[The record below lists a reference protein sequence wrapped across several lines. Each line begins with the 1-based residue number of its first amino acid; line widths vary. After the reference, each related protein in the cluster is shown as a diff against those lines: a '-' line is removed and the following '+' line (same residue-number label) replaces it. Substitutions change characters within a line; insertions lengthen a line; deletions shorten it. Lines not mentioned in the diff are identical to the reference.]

1 MIFRSEFPRRGSQIF
16 YPATNY
22 FKYFLQHCFNYL
34 LLFPG
39 ESKCTPVDKGIF
51 DRKVETM
58 EKTDRIT
65 GMRPAYQVKWDAI
78 GIGASLACAVHC
90 VLLPVIFT
98 TFSLFG
104 IEILENTFLEVLTVS
119 VSMTAGGWAIWKG
132 YMRLHRQKAVLVYF
146 AAGLLLMIGGN
157 FVNIV
162 PLEMALKI
170 SGAILLITAH
180 IRNWRGCRDCEAHTS
195 SIA

>member
-1 MIFRSEFPRRGSQIF
+1 
-16 YPATNY
+16 
-22 FKYFLQHCFNYL
+22 
-34 LLFPG
+34 
-39 ESKCTPVDKGIF
+39 
-51 DRKVETM
+51 M

-65 GMRPAYQVKWDAI
+65 GIKSAYQVKWDAI

-98 TFSLFG
+98 AFSLFG
-104 IEILENTFLEVLTVS
+104 VEILKNVFLEVLTVF

-146 AAGLLLMIGGN
+146 IAGLLLMITGN
-157 FVNIV
+157 FISFT
-162 PLEMALKI
+162 PLEMGFKI
-170 SGAILLITAH
+170 TGAILLITAH
-180 IRNWRGCRDCEAHTS
+180 IRNWRGCRDCETHAS